1 MNVTLQRITKKEPE
15 IFNSQWLIWVFWY
28 QPEAEILKK
37 IKETSKDKLPIC
49 FYLYPSPELSE
60 KETEEIIESEINL
73 IKIPHPLEE
82 NLETGVRLITEKIC
96 YWLAK

>member
-1 MNVTLQRITKKEPE
+1 M
-15 IFNSQWLIWVFWY
+15 
-28 QPEAEILKK
+28 
-37 IKETSKDKLPIC
+37 PIC

-82 NLETGVRLITEKIC
+82 NLETGVRLITEKNLLLVSKIAIVVC
-96 YWLAK
+96 S

>member
-1 MNVTLQRITKKEPE
+1 M
-15 IFNSQWLIWVFWY
+15 
-28 QPEAEILKK
+28 
-37 IKETSKDKLPIC
+37 PIC